1 MSRSEA
7 RSNLIKS
14 QAEEHKLNI
23 KGDNKARNDEDK
35 LNVEPDIMLSNHLIA
50 FCSIIESLFD
60 MRAAKTRSVELIM
73 NK

>member
-1 MSRSEA
+1 M
-7 RSNLIKS
+7 
-14 QAEEHKLNI
+14 NI

-35 LNVEPDIMLSNHLIA
+35 LNVEPDNMLSNHLIA
-50 FCSIIESLFD
+50 FCLIIESLFD